1 MLFMDQSQSRA
12 MTSLKGLLKIQL
24 NVVLGNLLSLTLL
37 GAGGLDYLISRD
49 PFQPQPCCDSETMI
63 KAPFSILFQ

>member
-37 GAGGLDYLISRD
+37 
-49 PFQPQPCCDSETMI
+49 
-63 KAPFSILFQ
+63 